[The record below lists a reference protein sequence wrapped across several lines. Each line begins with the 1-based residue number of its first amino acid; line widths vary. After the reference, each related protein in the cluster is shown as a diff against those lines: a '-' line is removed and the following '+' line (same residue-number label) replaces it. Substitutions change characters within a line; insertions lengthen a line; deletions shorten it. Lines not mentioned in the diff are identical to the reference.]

1 MIKSFKNLLIKD
13 LEPRYMQKVYELNG
27 VMLVPHYQYN
37 LFVGPGYG
45 FKTVKTFSEEEL
57 IERGAKATMYPLWAG
72 GKNRSMRDLEKR
84 HGSSKESSKESSAE
98 ESSGSKANN

>member
-1 MIKSFKNLLIKD
+1 MIKSFKSLLIKD

-27 VMLVPHYQYN
+27 VMIVPHYQYN

-57 IERGAKATMYPLWAG
+57 IERGAKMTMYPLWAG

-84 HGSSKESSKESSAE
+84 HGSSKESSKESS
-98 ESSGSKANN
+98 S

>member
-1 MIKSFKNLLIKD
+1 MIKSFKSLLIKD

-27 VMLVPHYQYN
+27 VMIVPHYQYN

-57 IERGAKATMYPLWAG
+57 IERGAKMTMYPLWAG

-84 HGSSKESSKESSAE
+84 HGSSKESSEK